1 MRPLVF
7 TTPLLTLMTLA
18 LASGTAS
25 AQSQP
30 PPAAP
35 PPPAS
40 APDVAPPEY
49 PPPSARWGV
58 VAAGLGTTAVAYGA
72 ALGASY
78 IYPDVPGTNDLR
90 IPIAGP
96 WLAIAHNG
104 CPADEPDC
112 SKTIVVLRS
121 IVSALDGIAQA
132 GGLAIALEGLFMPTE
147 IRSYAPPPATPRA
160 APPPPSAP
168 PSPSQGEKNLF
179 FLPTPM
185 NMGERGI
192 GVGVVGRF

>member
-1 MRPLVF
+1 MRPSVI
-7 TTPLLTLMTLA
+7 TTPLLTLVTLA
-18 LASGTAS
+18 LASGTAT
-25 AQSQP
+25 AQTQP

-35 PPPAS
+35 PPATT
-40 APDVAPPEY
+40 DLAPPEY

-78 IYPDVPGTNDLR
+78 IYPDVPGTNQLR
-90 IPIAGP
+90 IPVAGP

-104 CPADEPDC
+104 CPARR
-112 SKTIVVLRS
+112 TGLQQNYRRA
-121 IVSALDGIAQA
+121 ALDRERARRDCAQA
-132 GGLAIALEGLFMPTE
+132 GGLRD
-147 IRSYAPPPATPRA
+147 RSRGSVHADRDSELRAPSCDSERRLPPQ
-160 APPPPSAP
+160 PPPS
-168 PSPSQGEKNLF
+168 SPSQGEKNLF
-179 FLPTPM
+179 FIPTPM